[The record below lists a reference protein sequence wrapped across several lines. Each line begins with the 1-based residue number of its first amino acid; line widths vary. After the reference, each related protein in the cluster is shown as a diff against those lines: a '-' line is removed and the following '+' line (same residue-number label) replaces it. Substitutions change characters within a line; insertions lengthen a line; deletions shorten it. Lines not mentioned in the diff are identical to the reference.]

1 MAWPD
6 GTDMAHARASLR
18 HPLGLGVVGFIL
30 NLARTTAAIPMDL
43 GPDGYPVAL
52 VLIAWPWHALAELDT
67 AQGRPNDEL
76 PATT

>member
-1 MAWPD
+1 MATR
-6 GTDMAHARASLR
+6 GASLR
-18 HPLGLGVVGFIL
+18 HPLALGVVGFVL
-30 NLARTTAAIPMDL
+30 SLARTTAAVPMDP

-67 AQGRPNDEL
+67 AQDRPNDEL